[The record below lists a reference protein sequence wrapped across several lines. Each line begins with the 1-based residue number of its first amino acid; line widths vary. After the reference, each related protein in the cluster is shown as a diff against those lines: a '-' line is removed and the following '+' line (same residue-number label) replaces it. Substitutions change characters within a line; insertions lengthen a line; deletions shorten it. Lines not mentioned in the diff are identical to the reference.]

1 MRLQPTSR
9 NEEANMNSVP
19 ANTLILAAIVA
30 LVVLAAVA
38 WLVVQQ
44 QRSTRLK
51 RRFGAEYDA
60 TVSQFHSRTK
70 AEAELLRRERRVAG
84 LTIIPLTP
92 ADSSRFSQAWAA
104 LQSRFVDNPTG
115 VVAEADQLVRELMT
129 KRGYPVGDFEARA
142 ADISVDHP
150 AVVANYRAAHV
161 IADRDVNGTAD
172 TEELR
177 KAVVH
182 YRTLFEELLEAETLQ
197 APSLRAIK
205 HAAVHQ

>member
-1 MRLQPTSR
+1 
-9 NEEANMNSVP
+9 MNSVP
-19 ANTLILAAIVA
+19 TDTIILAVIVV
-30 LVVLAAVA
+30 LVVLVAVA

-60 TVSQFHSRTK
+60 AVSQFHSKAK

-84 LTIIPLTP
+84 LTIVPLAP
-92 ADSSRFSQAWAA
+92 ADSSRFSQSWTA
-104 LQSRFVDNPTG
+104 LQTRFVDNPKE
-115 VVAEADQLVRELMT
+115 VVTEADQLVRELMT
-129 KRGYPVGDFEARA
+129 KRGYPMGDFEARA

-150 AVVANYRAAHV
+150 GVVANYRAARV
-161 IADRDVNGTAD
+161 ITDRDVRGEAD

-177 KAVVH
+177 KALVH
-182 YRTLFEELLEAETLQ
+182 YRTLFEELLDVAPARGPTLR
-197 APSLRAIK
+197 SMN

>member
-1 MRLQPTSR
+1 
-9 NEEANMNSVP
+9 MNSVP

-150 AVVANYRAAHV
+150 AVVANYRAAHA